1 MAGIIQE
8 TVPDV
13 IKTLWN
19 LENELRSAAQN
30 SVILR
35 REEARNHLQQ
45 ARRHLDQ
52 LLGLL
57 RSSSEEMQG
66 TNSSNSTITSNDNKF

>member
-1 MAGIIQE
+1 MAGSIQE

-13 IKTLWN
+13 LKTLWN

-35 REEARNHLQQ
+35 REEAHNHLQQ
-45 ARRHLDQ
+45 ARRHLDR
-52 LLGLL
+52 LFGLS

-66 TNSSNSTITSNDNKF
+66 TNPSNSTITSDDNKF

>member
-1 MAGIIQE
+1 MADSIQE

-13 IKTLWN
+13 LKTLWN

-35 REEARNHLQQ
+35 SEEARNHLQQ
-45 ARRHLDQ
+45 ARHHLGQ
-52 LLGLL
+52 LLGFSR
-57 RSSSEEMQG
+57 RSLEMHG